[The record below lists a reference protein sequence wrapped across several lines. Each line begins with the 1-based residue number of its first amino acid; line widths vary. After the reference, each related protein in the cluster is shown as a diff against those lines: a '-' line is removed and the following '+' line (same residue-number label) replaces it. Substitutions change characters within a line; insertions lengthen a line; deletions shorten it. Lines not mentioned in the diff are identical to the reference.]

1 MERYK
6 RTAQLLC
13 WVNYEKELRLAG
25 ETEAYRD
32 IAMAIEGSTPN
43 DLWAYI
49 DVEKKKAEKVKNSDV
64 DYAEWIKARGR
75 IDALESAEHW
85 LKRIGDGE

>member
-13 WVNYEKELRLAG
+13 WVNYEKELRLEG

-32 IAMAIEGSTPN
+32 IAMEADGGNPN

-49 DVEKKKAEKVKNSDV
+49 DVEKKKAEKVKNSDIS
-64 DYAEWIKARGR
+64 YAEWIKVRGR
-75 IDALESAEHW
+75 IEALESAEYW
-85 LKRIGDGE
+85 LKRIGDGK